1 MEKKKFNFANYWKN
15 QKPLF
20 YVGVVATIIC
30 LLASIVLATIGF
42 VLINTNL
49 EFTDVIKGVPSVS
62 FERMT
67 TPEEEGYDEGKNRV
81 CPVRYSHSYTDKSGV
96 EHEVILVVEYTY
108 DEWKALGD
116 AKEIKGV
123 VSRDLSTN
131 EYFGRPVILDGKTE
145 LNAIRNV
152 RVQKYRTLFEVSI
165 VLVICAIVLGLATF
179 FFKRFSKR
187 KER

>member
-1 MEKKKFNFANYWKN
+1 M
-15 QKPLF
+15 
-20 YVGVVATIIC
+20 
-30 LLASIVLATIGF
+30 
-42 VLINTNL
+42 
-49 EFTDVIKGVPSVS
+49 
-62 FERMT
+62 
-67 TPEEEGYDEGKNRV
+67 
-81 CPVRYSHSYTDKSGV
+81 

-165 VLVICAIVLGLATF
+165 VLVICAIALGLATF